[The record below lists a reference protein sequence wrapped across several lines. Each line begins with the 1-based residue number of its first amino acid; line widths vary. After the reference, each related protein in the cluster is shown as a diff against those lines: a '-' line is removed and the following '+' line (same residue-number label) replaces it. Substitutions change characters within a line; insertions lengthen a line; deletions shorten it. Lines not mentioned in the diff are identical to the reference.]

1 MNRRDGYQSL
11 VLVATGLALGI
22 LVTFQIYQMREPTR
36 LQADASQDLATSV
49 ELGGE
54 IYLEQCAACHGP
66 GGEGGIAPALASVD
80 FLEGIADGQLFSLI
94 RSGVPGTAMPAWSQ
108 SFGGP
113 LTDQEVQQ
121 LVDFIRAWE
130 SQEVLIEVSDPL
142 ADPDRGAEIYAATC
156 FACHG
161 KDGEGTSRAPALND
175 AELLNQFDDDWF
187 RETIS
192 EGRPSAGMPTWGTV
206 LSPQEIDNVVSF
218 LATWRSRPSDAN
230 PGQEAEVAS
239 DPELIFITN
248 CAACHGAAGEGGVGP
263 ALVANS
269 FVAALEQHELLDFLG
284 QGRAGTA
291 MPGFLDKLSQ
301 SELNALAGLLSSWQP

>member
-1 MNRRDGYQSL
+1 MNRSDDYQRL

-36 LQADASQDLATSV
+36 LQADAAQDLATSV
-49 ELGGE
+49 EAGGE

-66 GGEGGIAPALASVD
+66 GGEGGLAPALASVD

-121 LVDFIRAWE
+121 LVSFIRAWE
-130 SQEVLIEVSDPL
+130 SQEVVIEVSDPL

-161 KDGEGTSRAPALND
+161 KDGEGTTRAPALND
-175 AELLNQFDDDWF
+175 AELLNRFEDDWF

-206 LSPQEIDNVVSF
+206 LSPQEIDNVVSY
-218 LATWRSRPSDAN
+218 LATWRSRSSDAGPDQGAETAIN
-230 PGQEAEVAS
+230 AEV
-239 DPELIFITN
+239 LFITN
-248 CAACHGAAGEGGVGP
+248 CAACHGAAGEGGVGS

-269 FVAALEQHELLDFLG
+269 LVADLERDELVDFLAR
-284 QGRAGTA
+284 GRADTA
-291 MPGFLDKLSQ
+291 MPGFEEKLSQ